1 MNGNLGRDRLWN
13 QQIWSDIDNAVRDE
27 VGRVRV
33 AQRVFPCTLLPNGQ
47 QVPKDQ
53 LSTKA
58 SDILK
63 IQEGQTKPFVEIW
76 VEFSLTQS
84 QVDSE
89 ESLHTGRT
97 LARLAANKIA
107 AKEDSLLFHGNAQS
121 AAALTK
127 AAVAAKEPT
136 PTHLVKDENADSL
149 DKGLLGEDP
158 GTTGAH
164 PHVGTKGTTV
174 KPEELVGKVV
184 EGIGKLSTRAHAGP
198 YALFLSSQKF
208 AEASTPLTGTTVTP
222 ADRIIPLVTGG
233 FYGTGRLPDDDGL
246 LVSLGGEPTTIYI
259 GIDATTA
266 FTQTEPNGTYRFRVF
281 ERIQFVARD
290 PSVFLRLV
298 LK

>member
-33 AQRVFPCTLLPNGQ
+33 VQRVFPCTLLANGQ

-53 LSTKA
+53 LSTEA

-63 IQEGQTKPFVEIW
+63 IQEGRTKPFVEIW

-127 AAVAAKEPT
+127 AAIAAKKPT

-149 DKGLLGEDP
+149 DKGLLGGDP

-184 EGIGKLSTRAHAGP
+184 EGIGKLSTAHAGP

-281 ERIQFVARD
+281 EQIQFVARD

>member
-33 AQRVFPCTLLPNGQ
+33 VQRVFPCTLLANGQ

-53 LSTKA
+53 LSTEA

-63 IQEGQTKPFVEIW
+63 IQEGRTKPFVEIW

-127 AAVAAKEPT
+127 AAVAAKRPT

-149 DKGLLGEDP
+149 DKGLLGGDP

-184 EGIGKLSTRAHAGP
+184 EGIGKLSTAHAGP

-208 AEASTPLTGTTVTP
+208 AP
-222 ADRIIPLVTGG
+222 ADRIIPLVAGG

>member
-33 AQRVFPCTLLPNGQ
+33 VQRVFPCTLLANGQ

-53 LSTKA
+53 LSTEA

-63 IQEGQTKPFVEIW
+63 IQEGRTKPFVEIW

-84 QVDSE
+84 QVDGE

-107 AKEDSLLFHGNAQS
+107 AKEDSLLFHGYAQS

-127 AAVAAKEPT
+127 AAEAANQPT
-136 PTHLVKDENADSL
+136 PTHFVKDKNANSL
-149 DKGLLGEDP
+149 DGGLLGE
-158 GTTGAH
+158 ARL
-164 PHVGTKGTTV
+164 HVGNKGTTV
-174 KPEELVGKVV
+174 KPEKLVGEVV
-184 EGIGKLSTRAHAGP
+184 KGIGELSASAHAGP

-208 AEASTPLTGTTVTP
+208 AEASTPLNGTTVTP

-233 FYGTGRLPDDDGL
+233 FYGTGCLSDGDGL
-246 LVSLGGEPTTIYI
+246 LASLGGEPTTIYL

-290 PSVFLRLV
+290 PSVFVRLV

>member
-33 AQRVFPCTLLPNGQ
+33 VQRVFPCTLLANGQ

-53 LSTKA
+53 LSTEA

-63 IQEGQTKPFVEIW
+63 IQEGRTKPFVEIW

-127 AAVAAKEPT
+127 AAVAAKRPT

-149 DKGLLGEDP
+149 DKGLLGGDP

-184 EGIGKLSTRAHAGP
+184 EGIGKLSTAHAGP

-222 ADRIIPLVTGG
+222 ADRIIPLVAGG

>member
-1 MNGNLGRDRLWN
+1 MNENLGRDRLWN

-33 AQRVFPCTLLPNGQ
+33 AQRVFPCILLPNAQ

-84 QVDSE
+84 QIDSE

-127 AAVAAKEPT
+127 AAIAAKKPT

-158 GTTGAH
+158 GTTGAY

-174 KPEELVGKVV
+174 KPEELVG
-184 EGIGKLSTRAHAGP
+184 
-198 YALFLSSQKF
+198 
-208 AEASTPLTGTTVTP
+208 TTVT
-222 ADRIIPLVTGG
+222 AM
-233 FYGTGRLPDDDGL
+233 
-246 LVSLGGEPTTIYI
+246 LVSGG
-259 GIDATTA
+259 G
-266 FTQTEPNGTYRFRVF
+266 G
-281 ERIQFVARD
+281 
-290 PSVFLRLV
+290 
-298 LK
+298 